1 MVGSS
6 VGCTV
11 VVAVVVAVVAV
22 VVVVVVAIDQTCVA
36 VAVVNLVHS
45 ANIVARVAVVAD
57 NQVVVLR

>member
-11 VVAVVVAVVAV
+11 VVAVVVAVVA
-22 VVVVVVAIDQTCVA
+22 VVVVVAIDQTCVA

-45 ANIVARVAVVAD
+45 ANIVARVAGVAD